1 MISLLVLKATVLLVL
16 AILMTRVMSRVS
28 AIMRHT
34 VWLVSLLALLV
45 IPVVYAFAPL
55 RLPILPVAT
64 QVQEAARGTVLEAPT
79 RELARTERSANG
91 ETTVASTGIAATGVA
106 TPSAPPSIDVT
117 EAGARAAWWSGWTWA
132 SIVQA
137 LLVLW
142 AVVAAALTAWLGLGL
157 LMVRRIVRRSTL
169 VDDAEWTGA
178 LYEMADRIGLEHAPV
193 VRRSAEI
200 TMPFACG
207 LRTPTIVLPAES
219 ASWSADERTAVML
232 HELAHIKRRDLVAH
246 TVSRIACA
254 LYWFHPLVWTA
265 AKRLRAESEQA
276 CDDLA
281 LLSGAQASDY
291 AEHLLEIVTRVKH
304 SRTPAMAM
312 AMATRS
318 EFEGRMLAILDPE
331 RRRRGPSRLQSVS
344 LVGSLVALTMVVGL
358 AAPAASRAAS
368 PAPRPAALPTT
379 ALAGDTLASDSLTA
393 APHTN
398 ARSLVNTLANGTAN
412 GMAQTMAD
420 TGRDARAPLP
430 DAALLS
436 RRAPASLPVAPPA
449 DAARP
454 AAPVNAAVQLG
465 LRVAMQLGLPIA
477 SAASGLSSSTMTK
490 TDSSARAKILATVL
504 RGDTSAS
511 LRRVAAWGLEPFVS
525 EPAAAQALMD
535 ALRRDAD
542 PAVREVSAWA
552 LSSSDHAPAV
562 REALI
567 AAAQRESVP
576 LVLRSVVRALGEQ
589 GDQNDAA
596 IADALVSTLDARSAT
611 SAPVREMTAW
621 ALGMVS
627 PAKAPA
633 ALLALLRD
641 SDVTVRKTAAWAV
654 HAIEDERAVPALVDA
669 MRSET
674 DPNAQFAM
682 VRALASLGDAAVP
695 ALTKLLDDKN
705 PAIRGA
711 AVRSLAGG
719 GSTGP
724 WPMPRPEPRPNPGR

>member
-1 MISLLVLKATVLLVL
+1 
-16 AILMTRVMSRVS
+16 
-28 AIMRHT
+28 
-34 VWLVSLLALLV
+34 
-45 IPVVYAFAPL
+45 
-55 RLPILPVAT
+55 
-64 QVQEAARGTVLEAPT
+64 
-79 RELARTERSANG
+79 
-91 ETTVASTGIAATGVA
+91 
-106 TPSAPPSIDVT
+106 
-117 EAGARAAWWSGWTWA
+117 
-132 SIVQA
+132 
-137 LLVLW
+137 
-142 AVVAAALTAWLGLGL
+142 
-157 LMVRRIVRRSTL
+157 
-169 VDDAEWTGA
+169 
-178 LYEMADRIGLEHAPV
+178 
-193 VRRSAEI
+193 
-200 TMPFACG
+200 
-207 LRTPTIVLPAES
+207 
-219 ASWSADERTAVML
+219 
-232 HELAHIKRRDLVAH
+232 LVAH

-368 PAPRPAALPTT
+368 PAPRPAASPTM

-398 ARSLVNTLANGTAN
+398 ARSLANGTAN

-420 TGRDARAPLP
+420 TGRDVSAPLP
-430 DAALLS
+430 DAALLP

-465 LRVAMQLGLPIA
+465 LRVAMELGLPIA

-504 RGDTSAS
+504 RGDSSAS

-525 EPAAAQALMD
+525 EPVAAQALIE

-596 IADALVSTLDARSAT
+596 IVDALVSTLGARSAT

-621 ALGMVS
+621 ALGSVS
-627 PAKAPA
+627 PAKVPT

-695 ALTKLLDDKN
+695 ALTALLDDKN

-719 GSTGP
+719 GSMGP